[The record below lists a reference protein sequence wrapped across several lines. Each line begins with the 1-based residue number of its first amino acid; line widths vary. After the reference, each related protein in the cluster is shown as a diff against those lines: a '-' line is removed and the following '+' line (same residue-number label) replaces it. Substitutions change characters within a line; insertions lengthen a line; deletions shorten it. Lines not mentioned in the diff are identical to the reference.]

1 MAGRFVEWRLRR
13 RTGLGHEGIPR
24 WSYLGTGARK
34 YRHSGPFLG
43 QSQGEAYQ
51 SRGRRSGSVPACE
64 MARFR
69 IHFFGK
75 TNDAARGCTGEVKRP
90 VLALQLHFPL
100 EVSAAS
106 VGLVGSPPERPCEN
120 AVDRDAPLSELD
132 SDATDFLDRPAD
144 HERCLVCRRGGVF
157 LGAESALA

>member
-1 MAGRFVEWRLRR
+1 MQPVLSVL
-13 RTGLGHEGIPR
+13 TIP
-24 WSYLGTGARK
+24 LM
-34 YRHSGPFLG
+34 FLN
-43 QSQGEAYQ
+43 
-51 SRGRRSGSVPACE
+51 
-64 MARFR
+64 
-69 IHFFGK
+69 FFGGIASGIWL
-75 TNDAARGCTGEVKRP
+75 TI
-90 VLALQLHFPL
+90 LALQLHFPL

-157 LGAESALA
+157 LGADSALA